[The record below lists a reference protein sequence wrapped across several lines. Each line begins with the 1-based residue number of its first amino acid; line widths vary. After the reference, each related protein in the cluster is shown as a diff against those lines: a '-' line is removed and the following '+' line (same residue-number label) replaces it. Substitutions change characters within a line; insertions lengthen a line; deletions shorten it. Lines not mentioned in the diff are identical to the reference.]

1 MMLKLDIDGKKI
13 NWQRIRAVKEIFKLK
28 IDIDKSRIL
37 RTKKGHHIYLAVK
50 NDLNDEFLCFLQCAM
65 GDDYKRSCLN
75 MNRIKF
81 GERWQKDTWN
91 VLFSKKFY
99 VDTKG
104 KTTLASEE
112 MELDNEIL
120 RRKLK

>member
-1 MMLKLDIDGKKI
+1 MLKLDLDGRIDWK
-13 NWQRIRAVKEIFKLK
+13 RIRAVKEIFQLK
-28 IDIDKSRIL
+28 IDFDKSKIS
-37 RTKKGHHIYLAVK
+37 RTKKGHHIKLEVDNK
-50 NDLNDEFLCFLQCAM
+50 MDDEFMCFLQEAM
-65 GDDYKRSCLN
+65 GSDFSRECLN
-75 MNRIKF
+75 MRRIKF
-81 GERWQKDTWN
+81 GEQWQKDTWN